1 VAVLV
6 GGMWIANLSYW
17 GFNQYII
24 QRALAAKSLPEAQ
37 KGVIFAGFLK
47 LLMPVIIVLP
57 GIAAVVLAPNL
68 TKPDQAYPTMMA
80 LLPTGLLGLVF
91 AALIAAIIAS
101 TASKINSIATIFTL
115 DIYAKLKGVQSRA
128 EDEVGSLGHEKKL
141 VLIGRIT
148 AVVAIIIAM
157 ATARPLLGSLDQA
170 FQYIQEFSGF
180 VTPGI
185 TVIFLLGLFWPRAT
199 EAGALV
205 GAVASVVLSFIFW
218 FPAKFGGSEALN
230 AVPFINRMGIVFL
243 ASLALAVIVSLLRP
257 ARAESNRIV
266 MTGVSFRTTAG
277 FNIAAVLIVGILI
290 ALYATWW

>member
-1 VAVLV
+1 
-6 GGMWIANLSYW
+6 
-17 GFNQYII
+17 
-24 QRALAAKSLPEAQ
+24 
-37 KGVIFAGFLK
+37 
-47 LLMPVIIVLP
+47 
-57 GIAAVVLAPNL
+57 
-68 TKPDQAYPTMMA
+68 MA

-128 EDEVGSLGHEKKL
+128 EDEVGSAAHEKKL